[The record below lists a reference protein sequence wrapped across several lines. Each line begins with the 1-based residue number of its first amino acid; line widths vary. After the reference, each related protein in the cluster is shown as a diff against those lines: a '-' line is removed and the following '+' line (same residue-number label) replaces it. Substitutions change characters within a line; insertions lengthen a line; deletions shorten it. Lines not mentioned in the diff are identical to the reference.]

1 MATETTKAKEPEL
14 VAVNPNEDGSKGLV
28 QVSPTVIAS
37 IVKKYALAVDGVLRL
52 APQSIGAGIA
62 DVFSRRT
69 YERSLNLAFS
79 ENGVEITLSLVVL
92 FGVNIPALSKSIQD
106 VVFDKVTSITGYP
119 VAKVNVNVVD
129 LEEEQ
134 PAEEEEEENAEAPT
148 AESN

>member
-79 ENGVEITLSLVVL
+79 ENGVEIHSTRMLCRSSSVVGAARPL
-92 FGVNIPALSKSIQD
+92 ASIQ
-106 VVFDKVTSITGYP
+106 S
-119 VAKVNVNVVD
+119 
-129 LEEEQ
+129 
-134 PAEEEEEENAEAPT
+134 
-148 AESN
+148 